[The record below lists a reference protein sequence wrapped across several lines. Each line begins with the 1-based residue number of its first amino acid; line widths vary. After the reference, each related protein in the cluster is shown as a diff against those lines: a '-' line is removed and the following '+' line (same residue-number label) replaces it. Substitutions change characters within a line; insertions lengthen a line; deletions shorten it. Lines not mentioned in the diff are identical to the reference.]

1 MKKSTIAL
9 IVAAVVCLGLS
20 AFSAKASVTRTNE
33 AIEEIGEVT
42 YSEDCKAK
50 IDRAVEYYNALDK
63 NLDLQEKV
71 NKEDMKNFDAAKIEY
86 ARLAIKAASVA
97 DARKVPEGYT
107 SDDIKK
113 FVTEA
118 REVVDSYLSAD
129 QTSMVPNYADLTE
142 LEKAWMEGIEYL
154 KQFHFVDSEHEVN
167 NYLKDGK
174 SVLCEGAQG
183 TMLDID
189 FGSYPFVTSSN
200 TVCAGACTGLG
211 VAPNRIGEV
220 FGIFKAYC
228 TRVGAGPDRTV
239 RRDW

>member
-9 IVAAVVCLGLS
+9 IIAAVVCLGLS

-63 NLDLQEKV
+63 NLDLQD
-71 NKEDMKNFDAAKIEY
+71 KEDMKNFDAAKIEY

-142 LEKAWMEGIEYL
+142 LEKEYTSTGGSGGS
-154 KQFHFVDSEHEVN
+154 DEEV
-167 NYLKDGK
+167 
-174 SVLCEGAQG
+174 SVPMC
-183 TMLDID
+183 
-189 FGSYPFVTSSN
+189 
-200 TVCAGACTGLG
+200 
-211 VAPNRIGEV
+211 
-220 FGIFKAYC
+220 
-228 TRVGAGPDRTV
+228 
-239 RRDW
+239 

>member
-9 IVAAVVCLGLS
+9 IIAAVVCLGLS

-42 YSEDCKAK
+42 YSED
-50 IDRAVEYYNALDK
+50 YNALDK

-142 LEKAWMEGIEYL
+142 LEKEYTSTGGSGGS
-154 KQFHFVDSEHEVN
+154 DEEV
-167 NYLKDGK
+167 
-174 SVLCEGAQG
+174 SVPMC
-183 TMLDID
+183 
-189 FGSYPFVTSSN
+189 
-200 TVCAGACTGLG
+200 
-211 VAPNRIGEV
+211 
-220 FGIFKAYC
+220 
-228 TRVGAGPDRTV
+228 
-239 RRDW
+239 

>member
-20 AFSAKASVTRTNE
+20 AFSAKCFCYKNLNE

-113 FVTEA
+113 FVTRHA
-118 REVVDSYLSAD
+118 
-129 QTSMVPNYADLTE
+129 
-142 LEKAWMEGIEYL
+142 
-154 KQFHFVDSEHEVN
+154 
-167 NYLKDGK
+167 K
-174 SVLCEGAQG
+174 S
-183 TMLDID
+183 
-189 FGSYPFVTSSN
+189 
-200 TVCAGACTGLG
+200 
-211 VAPNRIGEV
+211 
-220 FGIFKAYC
+220 
-228 TRVGAGPDRTV
+228 
-239 RRDW
+239 

>member
-1 MKKSTIAL
+1 MKKLTIAL

-33 AIEEIGEVT
+33 AIEEIGEVAYT
-42 YSEDCKAK
+42 DECKSK

-142 LEKAWMEGIEYL
+142 LEKEYTSTGGSGGS
-154 KQFHFVDSEHEVN
+154 DEEV
-167 NYLKDGK
+167 
-174 SVLCEGAQG
+174 SVPMC
-183 TMLDID
+183 
-189 FGSYPFVTSSN
+189 
-200 TVCAGACTGLG
+200 
-211 VAPNRIGEV
+211 
-220 FGIFKAYC
+220 
-228 TRVGAGPDRTV
+228 
-239 RRDW
+239 

>member
-9 IVAAVVCLGLS
+9 IVAAVVRLGLS

-142 LEKAWMEGIEYL
+142 LEKEYTSTGGSGGS
-154 KQFHFVDSEHEVN
+154 DEEV
-167 NYLKDGK
+167 
-174 SVLCEGAQG
+174 SVPMC
-183 TMLDID
+183 
-189 FGSYPFVTSSN
+189 
-200 TVCAGACTGLG
+200 
-211 VAPNRIGEV
+211 
-220 FGIFKAYC
+220 
-228 TRVGAGPDRTV
+228 
-239 RRDW
+239 

>member
-142 LEKAWMEGIEYL
+142 LEKNIL
-154 KQFHFVDSEHEVN
+154 QQVDQAD
-167 NYLKDGK
+167 LMKK
-174 SVLCEGAQG
+174 
-183 TMLDID
+183 
-189 FGSYPFVTSSN
+189 YPFR
-200 TVCAGACTGLG
+200 CARKTERRFNDEKKNDLG
-211 VAPNRIGEV
+211 CSCCGNDSRNDNRMW
-220 FGIFKAYC
+220 KQ
-228 TRVGAGPDRTV
+228 PDNNRKQS
-239 RRDW
+239 

>member
-1 MKKSTIAL
+1 MKKSTVAL

-20 AFSAKASVTRTNE
+20 ALSAKASVTRTNE

-42 YSEDCKAK
+42 YSEDCKTK
-50 IDRAVEYYNALDK
+50 IDRAVEYYNTLDK

-142 LEKAWMEGIEYL
+142 LEKEYTSTGGSGGS
-154 KQFHFVDSEHEVN
+154 DEEV
-167 NYLKDGK
+167 
-174 SVLCEGAQG
+174 SVPMC
-183 TMLDID
+183 
-189 FGSYPFVTSSN
+189 
-200 TVCAGACTGLG
+200 
-211 VAPNRIGEV
+211 
-220 FGIFKAYC
+220 
-228 TRVGAGPDRTV
+228 
-239 RRDW
+239 

>member
-9 IVAAVVCLGLS
+9 IIAAVVCLGLS

-97 DARKVPEGYT
+97 DAR
-107 SDDIKK
+107 ILLMIL
-113 FVTEA
+113 
-118 REVVDSYLSAD
+118 RNL
-129 QTSMVPNYADLTE
+129 
-142 LEKAWMEGIEYL
+142 
-154 KQFHFVDSEHEVN
+154 
-167 NYLKDGK
+167 
-174 SVLCEGAQG
+174 
-183 TMLDID
+183 
-189 FGSYPFVTSSN
+189 
-200 TVCAGACTGLG
+200 
-211 VAPNRIGEV
+211 
-220 FGIFKAYC
+220 
-228 TRVGAGPDRTV
+228 
-239 RRDW
+239 